1 MLYIMRHGRTEWN
14 DLRKLQ
20 GKTDIPLNE
29 EGRLMAE
36 KARETYKDVH
46 FDVCYCSPLIRA
58 KETAEIFLKGRSI
71 PVIYDERLKEM
82 GFGEFEGFPYS
93 FNTPDTPV
101 DVIFNHPAE
110 YKKSIGGAETFDEL
124 FSRTGSFL
132 KEIAYP
138 LVESGK
144 DVLIVGHGAMNSSI
158 ICQIRDVPIERFW
171 SESIENCRLIRL
183 IPDT

>member
-1 MLYIMRHGRTEWN
+1 MLYIMRHGRTDWN

-71 PVIYDERLKEM
+71 PVIYDDRLKEM
-82 GFGEFEGFPYS
+82 GFGKFEGFPYS

-110 YKKSIGGAETFDEL
+110 YKESIGGAETFEEL

-171 SESIENCRLIRL
+171 SEGIENCRLIRL